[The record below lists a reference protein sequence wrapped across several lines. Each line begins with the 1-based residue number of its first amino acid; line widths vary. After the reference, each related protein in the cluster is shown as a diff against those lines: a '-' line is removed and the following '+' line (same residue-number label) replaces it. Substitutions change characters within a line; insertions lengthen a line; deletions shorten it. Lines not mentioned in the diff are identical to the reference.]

1 MVERFKN
8 MRIFGGHFQH
18 EKFLIL
24 AAASRWTLAVRAGP
38 RGRQH
43 RHRPP
48 PPGRSAHHRRRPG
61 GQGPPGQCS
70 ADLGPGLL
78 CRKVA
83 RLGGCLAGW
92 EGRLLWTL
100 RGSGV
105 GRGVVLVWVIVL
117 KYTPPPGP
125 EAPWPKKWPSSRIFA
140 WVGPSSDPKPP
151 GGGTHSRNH
160 FPQCIA
166 TGFAICKAFVFSAFC
181 IFSAQYR
188 CPILCRC
195 GSSTSACTTAR
206 SASRVPSRPTVRSS
220 RRGAMHWSGST
231 SARSCSTSLART
243 RSAPVCKQV
252 ASSQRI
258 GPMLLDC
265 NCVACHP
272 PTPLQNINPFHSFR
286 HELLPNSHC
295 KSS

>member
-1 MVERFKN
+1 

-92 EGRLLWTL
+92 EGRLLWTP
-100 RGSGV
+100 SG
-105 GRGVVLVWVIVL
+105 GVLVWVIVL

-125 EAPWPKKWPSSRIFA
+125 EAPGAQKTAIFKDVRLGWPKLR
-140 WVGPSSDPKPP
+140 PKTTRRWHPFP
-151 GGGTHSRNH
+151 KSFPAMYCDRLRN
-160 FPQCIA
+160 
-166 TGFAICKAFVFSAFC
+166 
-181 IFSAQYR
+181 
-188 CPILCRC
+188 L
-195 GSSTSACTTAR
+195 
-206 SASRVPSRPTVRSS
+206 
-220 RRGAMHWSGST
+220 
-231 SARSCSTSLART
+231 
-243 RSAPVCKQV
+243 
-252 ASSQRI
+252 
-258 GPMLLDC
+258 
-265 NCVACHP
+265 
-272 PTPLQNINPFHSFR
+272 
-286 HELLPNSHC
+286 
-295 KSS
+295 

>member
-92 EGRLLWTL
+92 EGRLLWTPSGG
-100 RGSGV
+100 GSGV
-105 GRGVVLVWVIVL
+105 GNSFKVHSSSGARGAGGPKNGHLQGCSPGLAQAQTQNHPEVAPIPEIISRNVLRPASQSVRRSCFQHFAYFQHSTGAPSCAGAGQV
-117 KYTPPPGP
+117 PPPAQRL
-125 EAPWPKKWPSSRIFA
+125 APLHGCHPAQQSAVRGAGLCTGAGRHPQDRVRQA
-140 WVGPSSDPKPP
+140 WHVRGQPP
-151 GGGTHSRNH
+151 CANKLPPLNELAPCSW
-160 FPQCIA
+160 IA
-166 TGFAICKAFVFSAFC
+166 TA
-181 IFSAQYR
+181 
-188 CPILCRC
+188 
-195 GSSTSACTTAR
+195 
-206 SASRVPSRPTVRSS
+206 
-220 RRGAMHWSGST
+220 
-231 SARSCSTSLART
+231 
-243 RSAPVCKQV
+243 
-252 ASSQRI
+252 
-258 GPMLLDC
+258 
-265 NCVACHP
+265 
-272 PTPLQNINPFHSFR
+272 
-286 HELLPNSHC
+286 
-295 KSS
+295 